1 MSVETLFKRYC
12 GSFNARDLDP
22 LVSLFWPYALFE
34 MPMLGQRIFGAC
46 EIRSGHQKILDAIAY
61 ARIDISA
68 FKISGPVIIA
78 EGSLE
83 SKLLP
88 DSETVEMPLAMT
100 MQDVD
105 RKIVRL
111 SVHLDAGSYLNLDAK
126 LLRKGFPTVIGH
138 ENPPSRPLPFQ
149 PAV

>member
-12 GSFNARDLDP
+12 ASFNARDLDS

-46 EIRSGHQKILDAIAY
+46 EIRSGHQKIFDASEY
-61 ARIDISA
+61 ARIEVSA

-78 EGSLE
+78 GGTLE

-100 MQDVD
+100 MQYFDG
-105 RKIVRL
+105 KIVRL
-111 SVHLDAGSYLNLDAK
+111 TVNIDTRQYLNLDAE
-126 LLRKGFPTVIGH
+126 LLRNGFPAVIGN
-138 ENPPSRPLPFQ
+138 ENPPSRPFPFQ
-149 PAV
+149 PTI